1 MKGFKIIAALS
12 ALLGLTAFW
21 YGTEVL
27 AQKGESQE
35 VQKYIDSLKDSEW
48 QIRWEAVTVL
58 GESKD
63 PRAIVPLI
71 GALRGD
77 ENTYVRAT
85 AAWALGEI
93 KDRRAIEAL
102 IAALKDESHGV
113 KKNAALALK
122 TITGKDFGKDP
133 ALWQEWWE
141 KNK

>member
-1 MKGFKIIAALS
+1 MKAFNIIVVLL
-12 ALLGLTAFW
+12 ALLGLTALW

-27 AQKGESQE
+27 AQKGEPQE
-35 VQKYIDSLKDSEW
+35 VQKYIDTLRDPEW

-63 PRAIVPLI
+63 PRATEPLI
-71 GALRGD
+71 GTLSGD

-93 KDRRAIEAL
+93 KDRRAVEAL